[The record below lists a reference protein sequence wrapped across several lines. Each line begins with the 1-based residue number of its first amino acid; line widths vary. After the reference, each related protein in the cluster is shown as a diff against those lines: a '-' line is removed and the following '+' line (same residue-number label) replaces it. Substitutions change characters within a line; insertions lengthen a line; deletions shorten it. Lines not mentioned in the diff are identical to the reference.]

1 MTSRANPY
9 TNYALMMPLQ
19 DFANAAQ
26 EGLDPTIVELIK
38 IRASQINGCAMCL
51 HMHTRDAIAQGET
64 PERIFLLDA
73 WRESPFFT
81 DAERAVLAWTEAL
94 TNVVET
100 RAPDDAYE
108 ALAAHFD
115 PEQQLQVTLLIGA
128 INAYNRVNV
137 AFRVRHPASAGRKAA

>member
-1 MTSRANPY
+1 MTRANPY
-9 TNYALMMPLQ
+9 AHFNLIQPLN

-26 EGLDPTIVELIK
+26 DGVDPSLVELIK
-38 IRASQINGCAMCL
+38 IRASQLNGCAMCL
-51 HMHTRDAIAQGET
+51 HMHTRDAVAQGET

-73 WRESPFFT
+73 WRESPLFT

-100 RAPDDAYE
+100 RAPDDTYE

-115 PEQQLQVTLLIGA
+115 PEQQLKITLLIGA
-128 INAYNRVNV
+128 INAYNRLNV
-137 AFRVRHPASAGRKAA
+137 AFRVRHPASAGRRAA